1 MSNNPV
7 VLLFGLSALM
17 WLGAQNWR
25 RRKLKRAVR
34 DLPTL
39 MQRMLGPE
47 PAFEPPKDTP
57 DGLQGFAV
65 LHHRTRRVEW
75 IVRGLA
81 VLWLAYVVFLLLK
94 GTFE

>member
-1 MSNNPV
+1 MGNNPV

-47 PAFEPPKDTP
+47 PVFALPKDPP

-65 LHHRTRRVEW
+65 LHDRTRRVEW